1 MNCPKCQTR
10 NPDEARFCFNCGAAL
25 AQTCRN
31 CGAALQPGARF
42 CHNCGHA
49 VEEAE
54 PVQAPPA
61 KTQPDDIIQRYI
73 PKELLTK
80 LRSAR
85 HSHLMEGER
94 RVVTI
99 LFCDLKGSTLAA
111 SQLDPEEWAEII
123 NGAFGPMIDPV
134 YRYEGTVARLQ
145 GDGLLAFFGAPIAH
159 EDDPQ
164 RAVLAGLE
172 IVQAVHD
179 YGQKVKARLG
189 IELEVRVGI
198 NTGLVV
204 VGAVGSDLRMEYTAL
219 GDAINLASRMEQ
231 AAQPRTVLVAEA
243 THKLTAPLFDYEEIP
258 DIPIKGRPEPLTA
271 YRPLARKAE
280 PGSLRGIAGLNSPLI
295 GRKDQLDALW
305 SAMEHLKEGSGQIV
319 SIMGEAGL
327 GKSRLITEF
336 SRAVAAEDEGH
347 PTWLEGKAL
356 SYETG
361 IPFAAFIDLF
371 KTFFGLYPG
380 DSEALKYERVESR
393 CESLFPGRGQE
404 IAPFFGTLLGLQL
417 SGEAAE
423 RVRYIEPPRLR
434 GIIFA
439 QTASLLENLTGAESD
454 SPAGMRPVILF
465 VDDLHWADPT
475 SLDLLQSLLP
485 LTDRLPLMVIAAF
498 RPRRMEPSWGFHEY
512 ATREYP
518 HRYQMISLAPL
529 DGGQASE
536 LVANLLAVEDLPK
549 KTRQMIM
556 EKSEGNP
563 FFIEEIIR
571 SMLDRGLIVQEN
583 SHWRATQEIERI
595 DLPGTLNGVIT
606 ARLDRLEDS
615 ARLILQS
622 AAVLGR
628 EFSLE
633 VLSELVDAPELVEQ
647 TLTELQRRELV
658 REKSRFPEPRF
669 AFKHVLTQ
677 EAAYDSILLSN
688 RRELHRMAAD
698 SLAKR
703 YPEAAAEIAR
713 HLLEAHQV
721 GRAVPYL
728 VQAGDQAARAY
739 ATTEAIHNYQQ
750 AIEHRDAVQ
759 DPDLVRR
766 AYEGLGSVLLFSN
779 QIPEALKT
787 YQDLLAIGEAQAHL
801 PTRLSAMNKL
811 ASVYALRMGDF
822 QKGEALLTQ
831 VNSLSRQSDD
841 KSAIPEAALIRCQVC
856 SAKADFKS
864 VVDTMAEV
872 VALGKEL
879 SNQEYVMLGLAH
891 VAISLV
897 QMIQFDEAKIKAAEG
912 LRVAREIG
920 DREHEAVFLV
930 MPVAQCHIRD
940 GDFTAAKEA
949 LQEGLQIGRKIGSLL
964 PQIFASYLL
973 GDIARWQ
980 GEYESA
986 LSYGE
991 LSLETAMPMET
1002 FLPFLLV
1009 LSLGS
1014 LGITYLEISPK
1025 FTDKIAEFHLH
1036 ALHLLESPMA
1046 AMGGGTA
1053 WSDLGLCALTLGD
1066 LKVAEE
1072 SIQKGLNY
1080 PNSYMLLERPRQ
1092 LAAAALLANAKGDQ
1106 ATAIRRAEQACQEAR
1121 KSAMQDMY
1129 PFTSLVLGQMLLAAG
1144 DCKASL
1150 ETLKQAEA
1158 EARALEMRPVLWQ
1171 ASLEMAKALDRLGEA
1186 DQAETMR
1193 NQARAVAEEIAGLFA
1208 DPALRQAYLENV
1220 GRNSN

>member
-1 MNCPKCQTR
+1 MNCPNCQTR
-10 NPDEARFCFNCGAAL
+10 NPDGARFCFNCGTAL
-25 AQTCRN
+25 AQTCKN
-31 CGAALQPGARF
+31 CGASLQPGARF
-42 CHNCGHA
+42 CHNCGQA
-49 VEEAE
+49 VQEGDTAQE
-54 PVQAPPA
+54 PPA
-61 KTQPDDIIQRYI
+61 KAQAEDVIQRYI
-73 PKELLTK
+73 PKELLAK
-80 LRSAR
+80 LRNAR

-123 NGAFGPMIDPV
+123 NGAFGPMIDPI
-134 YRYEGTVARLQ
+134 YHYEGTVARLQ
-145 GDGLLAFFGAPIAH
+145 GDGLLAFFGAPISH

-164 RAVLAGLE
+164 RAILAGLE

-179 YGQKVKARLG
+179 YGQAVKGRLG

-219 GDAINLASRMEQ
+219 GNAINLASRMEQ
-231 AAQPRTVLVAEA
+231 AAEPGSVLVAEA
-243 THKLTAPLFDYEEIP
+243 TYKLTAPLFDFEEITGVL
-258 DIPIKGRPEPLTA
+258 IKGLPDPITT
-271 YRPLARKAE
+271 YRPLERKAE
-280 PGSLRGIAGLNSPLI
+280 PGSLRGITGLSSPLI
-295 GRKDQLDALW
+295 GRKTQLEALW
-305 SAMEHLKEGSGQIV
+305 SATEQLKDGFGQIV
-319 SIMGEAGL
+319 SVMGEAGL

-336 SRAVAAEDEGH
+336 SRALLADSEAH
-347 PTWLEGKAL
+347 PTWLEGRSL

-371 KTFFGLYPG
+371 KAFFGYDPG
-380 DSEALKYERVESR
+380 DSKAAKYERVESR

-417 SGEAAE
+417 TGEAAE

-439 QTASLLENLTGAESD
+439 QTASLLEALMVGEAD
-454 SPAGMRPVILF
+454 SQATVRPAILF
-465 VDDLHWADPT
+465 LDDLHWADPT

-485 LTDRLPLMVIAAF
+485 LTDRLPLMVITAF

-512 ATREYP
+512 ATREYS

-529 DGGQASE
+529 DGGQSSE

-595 DLPGTLNGVIT
+595 DFPGTLNGVIT

-633 VLSELVDAPELVEQ
+633 VLSELVDAPEMVEQ

-703 YPEAAAEIAR
+703 HPEAAAEIAR
-713 HLLEAHQV
+713 HLLEARQV

-728 VQAGDQAARAY
+728 VQAGDLAARAY
-739 ATTEAIHNYQQ
+739 AITEAIHNYQK
-750 AIEHRDAVQ
+750 AIDHLDTVD

-779 QIPEALKT
+779 QIPEALQT
-787 YQDLLAIGEAQAHL
+787 YQDLLAIGEAKAHMA
-801 PTRLSAMNKL
+801 TRLSAMNKL
-811 ASVYALRMGDF
+811 AGVYALRMGDF
-822 QKGEALLTQ
+822 QKGEALLAQ
-831 VNSLSRQSDD
+831 VNSLSRQQDD
-841 KSAIPEAALIRCQVC
+841 KSAIPEASLIHCQIC
-856 SAKADFKS
+856 TARADFKS

-872 VALGKEL
+872 VALGKEM
-879 SNQEYVMLGLAH
+879 SNREYVMLGLEH
-891 VAISLV
+891 VATSLV
-897 QMIQFDEAKIKAAEG
+897 YMIQFDQALIKAEEG
-912 LRVAREIG
+912 LRVARELG
-920 DREHEAVFLV
+920 DQEHEAWMLA
-930 MPVAQCHIRD
+930 MPIAMCHIRN
-940 GDFTAAKEA
+940 GDFTAARDA
-949 LQEGLQIGRKIGSLL
+949 LQEGLQIGRKIGSLF
-964 PQIFASYLL
+964 PQITAAYLL
-973 GDIARWQ
+973 GELDRWQ

-986 LSYGE
+986 LSHGQ
-991 LSLETAMPMET
+991 LSLEAALPME
-1002 FLPFLLV
+1002 FIAPFMLV
-1009 LSLGS
+1009 LALGS
-1014 LGITYLEISPK
+1014 LGIAYLEISPK

-1036 ALHLLESPMA
+1036 ALHLLESPMG

-1053 WSDLGLCALTLGD
+1053 WSDLGLCALALGD
-1066 LKVAEE
+1066 LKTAEACIE
-1072 SIQKGLNY
+1072 KGLNY
-1080 PNSYMLLERPRQ
+1080 PNLFMYLERPRQ
-1092 LAAAALLANAKGDQ
+1092 LAGAALLSSTKGDHSR
-1106 ATAIRRAEQACQEAR
+1106 AVKRAEEACREAG
-1121 KSAMQDMY
+1121 KSAMRHFT
-1129 PFTSLVLGQMLLAAG
+1129 PFTSLVLGQVLVARGDYKAGLAV
-1144 DCKASL
+1144 L
-1150 ETLKQAEA
+1150 EQAEA
-1158 EARALEMRPVLWQ
+1158 EARSLGMRPIQFQ
-1171 ASLEMAKALDRLGEA
+1171 AYREMGRALDRLGQADDAEA
-1186 DQAETMR
+1186 KRSEAM
-1193 NQARAVAEEIAGLFA
+1193 AVKDEIANLFE
-1208 DPALRQAYLENV
+1208 DQELRQAYLEKV
-1220 GRNSN
+1220 GVRL

>member
-1 MNCPKCQTR
+1 MNCPNCQTH
-10 NPDEARFCFNCGAAL
+10 NPDGARFCFNCGTAL
-25 AQTCRN
+25 AQTCKN
-31 CGAALQPGARF
+31 CGASLQPGARF
-42 CHNCGHA
+42 CHNCGQA
-49 VEEAE
+49 VQQRDTAQE
-54 PVQAPPA
+54 PPA
-61 KTQPDDIIQRYI
+61 KAQSEDVIQRYI

-80 LRSAR
+80 LRNAR

-123 NGAFGPMIDPV
+123 NGAFGPMIDPI
-134 YRYEGTVARLQ
+134 YHYEGTVARLQ
-145 GDGLLAFFGAPIAH
+145 GDGLLAFFGAPISH

-164 RAVLAGLE
+164 RAILAGLE
-172 IVQAVHD
+172 IVRAVHG
-179 YGQKVKARLG
+179 YGHELKDRLG
-189 IELEVRVGI
+189 IELDVRVGI

-204 VGAVGSDLRMEYTAL
+204 VGAVGSDLRVEYTAL
-219 GDAINLASRMEQ
+219 GNAINLASRMEQ
-231 AAQPRTVLVAEA
+231 AAEPGTVLVAEA
-243 THKLTAPLFDYEEIP
+243 TYKLTAPLFDFEVITGVT
-258 DIPIKGRPEPLTA
+258 IKGLPDPLTA
-271 YRPLARKAE
+271 YRPLKRKAE
-280 PGSLRGIAGLNSPLI
+280 PGSLRGIAGLSSPLI
-295 GRKDQLDALW
+295 GRKVQLEALW
-305 SAMEHLKEGSGQIV
+305 AATDQLKEGSGQIV
-319 SIMGEAGL
+319 SIIGEAGL

-336 SRAVAAEDEGH
+336 SRAVVADSEAH
-347 PTWLEGKAL
+347 PTWLEGRSL

-371 KTFFGLYPG
+371 KAFFGYDPG
-380 DSEALKYERVESR
+380 DSEAVKYERVESR
-393 CESLFPGRGQE
+393 CESLFLGRGQE

-417 SGEAAE
+417 TGEAAE

-434 GIIFA
+434 SIIFA
-439 QTASLLENLTGAESD
+439 QTASLLEALMAPGANSQ
-454 SPAGMRPVILF
+454 AALRPVILF
-465 VDDLHWADPT
+465 LDDLHWADPT

-485 LTDRLPLMVIAAF
+485 MTDRLPLLVISAF
-498 RPRRMEPSWGFHEY
+498 RPRRMEPSWGFHEF

-518 HRYQMISLAPL
+518 HRYQVVSLSPL

-549 KTRQMIM
+549 KTRNMIM

-606 ARLDRLEDS
+606 ARLDRLDDS

-628 EFSLE
+628 EFSPE

-688 RRELHRMAAD
+688 RRELHRMAAE

-703 YPEAAAEIAR
+703 HPEAAAEIAR
-713 HLLEAHQV
+713 HLLEARQV
-721 GRAVPYL
+721 GRALPYL

-739 ATTEAIHNYQQ
+739 ATTEAIRNYQQ
-750 AIEHRDAVQ
+750 AIEHRDAVE

-787 YQDLLAIGEAQAHL
+787 YQEMLAIGEAQAHL
-801 PTRLSAMNKL
+801 PTRLSALNKL
-811 ASVYALRMGDF
+811 AEVYALRMGDF
-822 QKGEALLTQ
+822 QKGEALLAQ
-831 VNSLSRQSDD
+831 VNSLSRQHND
-841 KSAIPEAALIRCQVC
+841 KSAIPEASLIHCQVC
-856 SAKADFKS
+856 TAKSDFKS
-864 VVDTMAEV
+864 VVETMAEV

-879 SNQEYVMLGLAH
+879 NNQEYVLLGLGH
-891 VAISLV
+891 VATSLV
-897 QMIQFDEAKIKAAEG
+897 YMTRFDEAKVKAEEG

-920 DREHEAVFLV
+920 EREHEAWLLS
-930 MPVAQCHIRD
+930 MPIAVCHIRD
-940 GDFTAAKEA
+940 GDFAAASEA
-949 LQEGLQIGRKIGSLL
+949 LQEGLQIAGKIGSLF
-964 PQIFASYLL
+964 PQVIAAYLL
-973 GDIARWQ
+973 AEIARWQ
-980 GEYESA
+980 GDYERA
-986 LSYGE
+986 LSYGR
-991 LSLETAMPMET
+991 LSLETALPLESFM
-1002 FLPFLLV
+1002 PFLLV
-1009 LSLGS
+1009 PALGS
-1014 LGITYLEISPK
+1014 LGMVYLEINPK

-1036 ALHLLESPMA
+1036 ALHLLESPMG

-1053 WSDLGLCALTLGD
+1053 WSDLGLCAVLIGD

-1072 SIQKGLNY
+1072 CIEKGLNY
-1080 PNSYMLLERPRQ
+1080 PNIFMLLERPRQ
-1092 LAAAALLANAKGDQ
+1092 LAGAALLAQAKGDQ
-1106 ATAIRRAEQACQEAR
+1106 ATAVRRAEEACQEAG
-1121 KSAMQDMY
+1121 KSAMRHY
-1129 PFTSLVLGQMLLAAG
+1129 SPLTNLILGQVLVNDG
-1144 DCKASL
+1144 DCEAGL
-1150 ETLKQAEA
+1150 EALKRAEA
-1158 EARALEMRPVLWQ
+1158 EAHSLEMRPILWRAKQ
-1171 ASLEMAKALDRLGEA
+1171 AMGQALEGLGQADEAEAKRSEA
-1186 DQAETMR
+1186 M
-1193 NQARAVAEEIAGLFA
+1193 AVAEEIAGRFEDA
-1208 DPALRQAYLENV
+1208 ELRQAYVENV
-1220 GRNSN
+1220 RVKL